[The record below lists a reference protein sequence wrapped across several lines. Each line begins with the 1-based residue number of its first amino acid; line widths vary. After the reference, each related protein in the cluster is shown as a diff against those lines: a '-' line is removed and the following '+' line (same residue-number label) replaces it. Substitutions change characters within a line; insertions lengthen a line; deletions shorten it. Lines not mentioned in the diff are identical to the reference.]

1 MDEFVNKGLIAG
13 AVYHSNGKPAQNYFV
28 QLRRIVG
35 NNGSAIRIKG
45 RNDETGKLETETD
58 KYGGFSI
65 PFLWNAADMSEGAP
79 FLATLIS
86 LDIEKD
92 SSPDTGKSSFWLNK
106 PFVDASASLVEFVPN
121 FSSIEGVTGELA
133 EYYIDAWGRANDL
146 WKVVI
151 ASTRGIILTGFTE
164 ILLKP

>member
-35 NNGSAIRIKG
+35 NNGSEIRIKG
-45 RNDETGKLETETD
+45 RNDDRGKLETETD

-65 PFLWNAADMSEGAP
+65 PFLWNAADIAEGAP
-79 FLATLIS
+79 FAATMIS
-86 LDIEKD
+86 IDIEKD
-92 SSPDTGKSSFWLNK
+92 VSPDMGKSSFWLDTL
-106 PFVDASASLVEFVPN
+106 VDASAPLVEFIPD

-133 EYYIDAWGRANDL
+133 EYYIDAWGKANDL

-151 ASTRGIILTGFTE
+151 ASTGGIILVGFTE